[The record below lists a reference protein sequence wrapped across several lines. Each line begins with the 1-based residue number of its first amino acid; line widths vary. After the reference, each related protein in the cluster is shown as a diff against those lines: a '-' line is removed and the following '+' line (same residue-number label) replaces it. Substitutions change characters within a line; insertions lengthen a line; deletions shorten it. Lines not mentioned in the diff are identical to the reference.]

1 MILLSVRLAP
11 CTLYPFLI
19 MHLIFATDIHHD
31 YLRLRALLEK
41 TRADLY
47 LFGGDLVYSAFHRHA
62 QAYRFMEL
70 EQALRRR
77 LGVRPGGRDEPGE
90 TLFEKVRSVAHQS
103 RSNGT
108 MVQAKEYL
116 SLCSTAEKYLLKCYQ
131 RLSRLLEGFP
141 EKEAYLIPGNYDMD
155 LARTALHERNLH
167 LSGVTK
173 EGFRIAG
180 VGGARSKTPG
190 IPDHLQFPYVENKDA
205 REILD
210 ALAPDILL
218 LHEPPYGYLDL
229 IPHFGHGGSQWAR
242 RYMEEASPKLI
253 LCGHYHE
260 DWGVVQAGR
269 TVMVNPSNFGHAV
282 GVTKDR
288 PGGYFIQLRL
298 VEGGLAAATLR
309 RVESGG
315 IFDILDYAFEEH
327 PIKPIILDEKRYRG
341 MGGQLPPTHHIAPLR
356 RLNQIKGFFLKH
368 ETTASTMLIRE
379 LRSVYREIRSQGME
393 VAFDLLGSLNFGQ
406 AVEGSDMD
414 VVVYL
419 RARDCTL
426 DEEDTCQIPQP
437 LAAVFKAL
445 EERNLP
451 VEVCD
456 SVDLDRVQRA
466 IDNGD
471 ARDAHLQRF
480 VFYRSG
486 CRPVNLRLVK
496 GVENLLVS
504 RQNLRRAVEK
514 ELKGYLDLL
523 VSSTRHRGSFEKY
536 RKRLQDQEIKLPQN
550 IENAIRAYL
559 KG

>member
-1 MILLSVRLAP
+1 
-11 CTLYPFLI
+11 LI

-31 YLRLRALLEK
+31 YLKLGALLEK
-41 TRADLY
+41 TSADLY
-47 LFGGDLVYSAFHRHA
+47 LFGGDLVYRAFHRHA

-70 EQALRRR
+70 EQAFRRR
-77 LGVRPGGRDEPGE
+77 LGVLQEGQYGPGE
-90 TLFEKVRSVAHQS
+90 TLFEKARSIIHQS
-103 RSNGT
+103 RSSGT

-116 SLCSTAEKYLLKCYQ
+116 SLCRRAEKYLMKCYQ
-131 RLSRLLEGFP
+131 RLSRLLEAFP
-141 EKEAYLIPGNYDMD
+141 EKEVYLIPGNYDMD
-155 LARTALHERNLH
+155 LARTELRERNLH

-173 EGFRIAG
+173 EGLRIAG
-180 VGGARSKTPG
+180 VGGATAKTPG
-190 IPDHLQFPYVENKDA
+190 LPDHLRVPYGENSGA

-229 IPHFGHGGSQWAR
+229 IPHFGHGGSQWVR
-242 RYMEEASPKLI
+242 QYMEEASPKLI

-269 TVMVNPSNFGHAV
+269 TVVVNPSNFGRAV
-282 GVTKDR
+282 GITRDR
-288 PGGYFIQLRL
+288 PGGYFIHLRL
-298 VEGGLAAATLR
+298 VIGGLGAATLS
-309 RVESGG
+309 RVERGG
-315 IFDILDYAFEEH
+315 IFDILEYGFEDDR
-327 PIKPIILDEKRYRG
+327 IKPIILDEKRYRA

-356 RLNQIKGFFLKH
+356 RLNQIKGFYLKH
-368 ETTASTMLIRE
+368 ETAASAILIRE

-419 RARDCTL
+419 HGRDCTL
-426 DEEDTCQIPQP
+426 DEEDTCQIPRP

-445 EERNLP
+445 EERKLP

-456 SVDLDRVQRA
+456 SVDLDRVKRA
-466 IDNGD
+466 IENGD

-496 GVENLLVS
+496 GVENLLLS
-504 RQNLRRAVEK
+504 RQDLRRAVER
-514 ELKGYLDLL
+514 ELKGYLDVL
-523 VSSTRHRGSFEKY
+523 VSSTRHTRSFEKY
-536 RKRLQDQEIKLPQN
+536 RKRLEDQGIRLPQN

-559 KG
+559 HR